1 MKKLLAL
8 ILVTSAVQADIV
20 PTQLSLTLS
29 SYNFT
34 PGITFGQQ
42 IRPGDYFE
50 ILDIPTL
57 LGVTSIPV
65 DWAYTIELLSP
76 QPAGIVVPDS
86 PAIDNIRFTYSG
98 APQTG
103 PQFLGLFDLL
113 VEAESSLEPR
123 LHNWIGAAHQI
134 PILGGQPDANL
145 NSVPVP
151 VETNVPEAAPN
162 VMAFSLLALLA
173 IRRKLA

>member
-1 MKKLLAL
+1 MKKILILLAL
-8 ILVTSAVQADIV
+8 SSAVQADIV
-20 PTQLSLTLS
+20 PTQLNLTLS

-34 PGITFGQQ
+34 PGVTFGQQ

-76 QPAGIVVPDS
+76 QPTGITTLDN
-86 PAIDNIRFTYSG
+86 PAIDNIRFVYTG
-98 APQTG
+98 APQSG

-113 VEAESSLEPR
+113 VEAESSLAPR
-123 LHNWIGAAHQI
+123 LHNWVGAAHQI

-151 VETNVPEAAPN
+151 ISVPEVPTNGA
-162 VMAFSLLALLA
+162 LTLLGLALA
-173 IRRKLA
+173 RKLLK